1 MAEDQFYPALAG
13 TTESDDS
20 VSSSPIV
27 RQSTMPPMAASAS
40 PRPDSVAEQLSQAA
54 LKIYRERPSQDL
66 AELAQYRSTD
76 SDDIM
81 LALEERINTLKDFR
95 GGHWAKVC
103 KKLKP
108 VVQVL
113 LRVTNT
119 VGESESAESIG
130 ISGGNTGLA
139 AVVLHDLKEA
149 LQNLD
154 DLQEEIKTIMNT
166 YTLVGAEE
174 LLPLAKPS
182 QGEKITQLMTMLRTP
197 GKIRK
202 IYTSSLLP
210 GIHQVWNKD
219 LQNIQSVQVDDKIK
233 EWLLGDQF
241 RTADPGT
248 DRNAALKKRQQGT
261 GDWLLRNSDFKN
273 WRSLKE
279 KSVLWLQG
287 SSTMTAGSGK
297 TILSAYLVDEL
308 LHSIPDLAYFFF
320 RVKVRED
327 LESMLSSTL
336 LQLASGQE
344 RHKILLDAYNSDKCK
359 GPPSRSMLLTYF
371 KTMLTVPHNLV
382 LVIDALDEH
391 PKPRDELLGFLSELI
406 QNHHNHIHLLVA
418 SRDEPDIRA
427 GLQNIGAVEVDLNK
441 ESNQKND
448 LCKYITRVLQSDEP
462 FREWKDSYPHTVDLI
477 KHRLLKENIAPIDV
491 EGTLKTLPHSLV
503 EMYEHILQSL
513 ESKHP
518 KTAQRVM
525 HVFELISCASRSLS
539 VDEAAE
545 VFAVQFNLDNSVQI
559 LEEHRLKNPAIELVE
574 KCTSAFIRIEDSTV
588 QFAHASVLEYLRN
601 PGVSRATPW
610 LDPASAKI
618 TLSKLCLCTI
628 HSVIQPSTPRWPTG
642 PFDNY
647 AREFWLQATA
657 HALSHKSHS
666 PEIEG
671 DRQYTWVY
679 TGGASGQDSENQI
692 DTTPVCIVLGP
703 V

>member
-1 MAEDQFYPALAG
+1 M
-13 TTESDDS
+13 
-20 VSSSPIV
+20 
-27 RQSTMPPMAASAS
+27 
-40 PRPDSVAEQLSQAA
+40 
-54 LKIYRERPSQDL
+54 YRERPSQDL
-66 AELAQYRSTD
+66 ADLAQYRSM
-76 SDDIM
+76 DDIM
-81 LALEERINTLKDFR
+81 LALEKRINMLKDFR

-113 LRVTNT
+113 LRVTDT
-119 VGESESAESIG
+119 VGESAESIG
-130 ISGGNTGLA
+130 ISGGNTVLA

-154 DLQEEIKTIMNT
+154 DLQEEIKIIMNT

-182 QGEKITQLMTMLRTP
+182 QGDKPTQSMTMLRTP

-202 IYTSSLLP
+202 IYTSSLEDLVEMLIKLGELGELGKVP
-210 GIHQVWNKD
+210 GFMSSRNSPS
-219 LQNIQSVQVDDKIK
+219 LEFDDKIK

-273 WRSLKE
+273 WSSLKE

-287 SSTMTAGSGK
+287 SSTTTAGSGK

-308 LHSIPDLAYFFF
+308 LHSIPDLGYFFF

-327 LESMLSSTL
+327 LEGMLSSTL

-359 GPPSRSMLLTYF
+359 GPPSCSMLLTYF
-371 KTMLTVPHNLV
+371 KRMLTVPHNLV

-427 GLQNIGAVEVDLNK
+427 GLQDIGAVEVDLNK

-448 LCKYITRVLQSDEP
+448 LYKYITRVLQSDEP
-462 FREWKDSYPHTVDLI
+462 FREWKDSYPRTVDLI
-477 KHRLLKENIAPIDV
+477 KHRLLKENMFRLVALQLEQLRGSAPIDV
-491 EGTLKTLPHSLV
+491 EATLKTLPHSLV

-513 ESKHP
+513 EFKHP

-601 PGVSRATPW
+601 PRP
-610 LDPASAKI
+610 
-618 TLSKLCLCTI
+618 
-628 HSVIQPSTPRWPTG
+628 
-642 PFDNY
+642 
-647 AREFWLQATA
+647 
-657 HALSHKSHS
+657 
-666 PEIEG
+666 
-671 DRQYTWVY
+671 
-679 TGGASGQDSENQI
+679 
-692 DTTPVCIVLGP
+692 
-703 V
+703 